1 MLGGPSV
8 RTPRHRVLFG
18 RCHLYC
24 MTAITPDQPLLLQI
38 LASGLAD
45 GFNPCTFSVLVFL
58 VSFLTFTG
66 RTKREIFLTGGVFTA
81 AVFVTYFFLMLGM
94 MATVQQAIAFK
105 VVSVAVSAFVVILSA
120 TLAVMNVVDVVRYR
134 RTGRTT
140 ESFVQLPMF
149 IKQKIHGAI
158 RTGLSST
165 RLVLAAL
172 PLGFFV
178 ALFESLCSG
187 TMMLPTIRIMLHE
200 PDVWDSGPSA
210 RALMWLVAYNLAFIA
225 PLIVVFVLSY
235 FGTTSKMLQDFGRK
249 HFELSKIILALVFV
263 WFTIV
268 LVVMGI
274 RDVLPN
280 AL

>member
-1 MLGGPSV
+1 
-8 RTPRHRVLFG
+8 
-18 RCHLYC
+18 